1 MRDPCSKD
9 GPSNKPSGHAGIS
22 KEVDKQYKKQKMTPL
37 KPPMIPAKMLLT
49 FALQEENDAML

>member
-22 KEVDKQYKKQKMTPL
+22 EEVDK
-37 KPPMIPAKMLLT
+37 
-49 FALQEENDAML
+49 